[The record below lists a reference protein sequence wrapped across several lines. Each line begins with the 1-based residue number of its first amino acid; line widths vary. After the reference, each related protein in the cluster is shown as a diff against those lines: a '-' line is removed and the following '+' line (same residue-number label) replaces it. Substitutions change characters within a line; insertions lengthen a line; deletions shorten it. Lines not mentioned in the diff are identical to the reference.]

1 MAKILKHAKRNKYFH
16 ILSIGYCKILYITY
30 CIKIIRVYD
39 TTCSRANHSLS
50 SPWGLAGRQGG
61 RRILLT
67 FHISGLSS
75 STWTQH
81 LVTSSLC
88 FFISSSLYYHKNS
101 VEKIKPPKVA
111 KINCQNRFFI
121 QEPVHEV
128 GCGECVMSLPGVDWL
143 TLTVTLSVPGGHGTL
158 VLSPLSVL

>member
-1 MAKILKHAKRNKYFH
+1 M
-16 ILSIGYCKILYITY
+16 
-30 CIKIIRVYD
+30 YD
-39 TTCSRANHSLS
+39 KTCSRANHSLS

-88 FFISSSLYYHKNS
+88 FFISSSLYYHENS

-158 VLSPLSVL
+158 VLSPLSAL